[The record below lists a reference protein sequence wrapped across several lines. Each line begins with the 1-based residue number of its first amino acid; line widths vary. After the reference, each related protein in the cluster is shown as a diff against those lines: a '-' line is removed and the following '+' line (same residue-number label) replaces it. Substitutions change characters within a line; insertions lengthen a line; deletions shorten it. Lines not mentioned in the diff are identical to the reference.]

1 VFVVPLADFSIED
14 PWAIPP
20 ACTREPLRRST
31 DGAEPRLAT
40 SVASYFDD
48 EQLTIVFSA
57 VDDDVIATYLEH
69 DAPLYEEDVVE
80 VFLAPERIARYFEIE
95 VNPLGTTFD
104 AIIDSPDGVR
114 STMRTDL
121 AWTCDGLFAAIRR
134 THVDPSPPRTGE
146 KVPKADEGDEGD
158 EGDPSPGLRPPS
170 PRSRGA
176 RGLQVVDTVIR
187 IPFSSLGRS
196 APVHGETWRANFFRI
211 DCSTSRDAEFS
222 AWQPTLK
229 QPADFHVPAA
239 FGELRFQR

>member
-20 ACTREPLRRST
+20 ACAREPLRRST
-31 DGAEPRLAT
+31 DAVEPRLAT
-40 SVASYFDD
+40 SVAAYFDD

-57 VDDDVIATYLEH
+57 IDDDVIATYREH
-69 DAPLYEEDVVE
+69 DAPLYQEDVVE
-80 VFLAPERIARYFEIE
+80 VFLAPERITRYFEIE

-104 AIIDSPDGVR
+104 AIIESPDGIR

-134 THVDPSPPRTGE
+134 VH
-146 KVPKADEGDEGD
+146 VPKADKGERMIQPQ
-158 EGDPSPGLRPPS
+158 DPSPAFGTLS
-170 PRSRGA
+170 PQSGA
-176 RGLQVVDTVIR
+176 RVLQMVDTVIR

-196 APVHGETWRANFFRI
+196 APADGATWRANFYRI
-211 DCSTSRDAEFS
+211 DRSTFRDAEFS

-229 QPADFHVPAA
+229 RPADFHVPAA

>member
-31 DGAEPRLAT
+31 DASAPRLAT
-40 SVASYFDD
+40 SVAAYFDD

-57 VDDDVIATYLEH
+57 IDDDVIATYREH

-80 VFLAPERIARYFEIE
+80 VFLAPERITRYFEIE

-114 STMRTDL
+114 STMKTDL
-121 AWTCDGLFAAIRR
+121 AWTCEGLFAAIRR
-134 THVDPSPPRTGE
+134 VND
-146 KVPKADEGDEGD
+146 A
-158 EGDPSPGLRPPS
+158 
-170 PRSRGA
+170 
-176 RGLQVVDTVIR
+176 VDTVIR

-196 APVHGETWRANFFRI
+196 APADGETWRANFYRI
-211 DCSTSRDAEFS
+211 DRSASRDAEFS

-239 FGELRFQR
+239 FGDLRFQR

>member
-1 VFVVPLADFSIED
+1 MFVFVVPLADFSIED

-40 SVASYFDD
+40 SVAAYFDH
-48 EQLTIVFSA
+48 EQLTIVFSGI
-57 VDDDVIATYLEH
+57 DDDVIATYRQH

-80 VFLAPERIARYFEIE
+80 VFLAPERITRYFEIE

-114 STMRTDL
+114 STMKTDL

-134 THVDPSPPRTGE
+134 THGDPSPPR
-146 KVPKADEGDEGD
+146 
-158 EGDPSPGLRPPS
+158 
-170 PRSRGA
+170 SRA

-196 APVHGETWRANFFRI
+196 APADGETWRANFYRI
-211 DCSTSRDAEFS
+211 DRSVSRDAELS
-222 AWQPTLK
+222 AWRPTLK

-239 FGELRFQR
+239 FGDLRFQR